1 MKQISKLLI
10 VGFVL
15 VLSSCGSK
23 QQLAIKSMEPAK
35 VDLSGKIVRVG
46 VLNSVAPEEKP
57 QTAKGIEGLI
67 AIEDQWLIQQ
77 AQTAALEALVNELQE
92 DNRFEVESLVISG
105 DELRNLLNDSE
116 GTSWEKI
123 KTICEKYDIDALFSL
138 THFDAETE
146 VSLRKTKMEQLNM
159 MREKEKVSAQE
170 LTLETL
176 IQNNWKIYDPVHEKI
191 IDEYSYDQQLVT
203 KAKGIDPIAA
213 LRAIGS
219 RKDSLMSKGKLVGNS
234 FGERLKPYER
244 QIIRDYFVKGTD
256 NLVKA
261 GEIMASGDIDSAAV
275 LWRQEADHS
284 NKKIKG
290 RACHNMAVGM
300 ELEGNLT
307 AAHEW
312 AIKANQ
318 NLNDKASR
326 IYLKEL
332 EDRLDRQH
340 IVAAQMADINF
351 ED

>member
-1 MKQISKLLI
+1 MKQIAKLLM
-10 VGFVL
+10 VGVVLFV
-15 VLSSCGSK
+15 SSCGSK

-35 VDLSGKIVRVG
+35 VDLSAKIVRVG
-46 VLNSVAPEEKP
+46 VLNSVEPEEQPKA
-57 QTAKGIEGLI
+57 TKGIEGLV

-77 AQTAALEALVNELQE
+77 AQNAALEALVSELRE
-92 DNRFEVESLVISG
+92 DNRFEVELLVVSG
-105 DELRNLLNDSE
+105 NELRKLLNDSE

-123 KTICEKYDIDALFSL
+123 KTLCTTHDIDALFSL

-159 MREKEKVSAQE
+159 MREKEKVSAHE
-170 LTLETL
+170 ITLETL

-191 IDEYSYDQQLVT
+191 IDEYAYDQQLVA

-244 QIIRDYFVKGTD
+244 KIIREYFVKGTD

-261 GEIMASGDIDSAAV
+261 GEIMASGDIDSAAA
-275 LWRQEADHS
+275 LWRKDAENS

-300 ELEGNLT
+300 EFEGKLI

-312 AIKANQ
+312 ATKANQ
-318 NLNDKASR
+318 NLNDKASQS
-326 IYLKEL
+326 YLKEL
-332 EDRLDRQH
+332 ENRLDRQP
-340 IVAAQMADINF
+340 IVEAQMANLNF

>member
-1 MKQISKLLI
+1 MKQVFKLLI
-10 VGFVL
+10 IGFVL
-15 VLSSCGSK
+15 LVSSCGSK

-46 VLNSVAPEEKP
+46 VLNSVAPQEKP
-57 QTAKGIEGLI
+57 KTTKGIEGLV
-67 AIEDQWLIQQ
+67 AIEDQWLVQQ
-77 AQTAALEALVNELQE
+77 AQHAALEALVHELQE
-92 DNRFEVESLVISG
+92 DNRFEVELLDISG
-105 DELRNLLNDSE
+105 NELIKLLNDAE
-116 GTSWEKI
+116 GPSWGKI
-123 KTICEKYDIDALFSL
+123 KTVCTTYDIDALFSL

-170 LTLETL
+170 ITLETL
-176 IQNNWKIYDPVHEKI
+176 IQNNWKIYDPIQEKI
-191 IDEYSYDQQLVT
+191 IDEYAYDQQLVS

-244 QIIRDYFVKGTD
+244 QIMREYYVKGTE

-261 GEIMASGDIDSAAV
+261 GEIMASGDIESATA
-275 LWRQEADHS
+275 LWRQDADNT

-300 ELEGNLT
+300 EFEGNLID
-307 AAHEW
+307 AHEW
-312 AIKANQ
+312 AVKANQ
-318 NLNDKASR
+318 NLNDKASQS
-326 IYLKEL
+326 YLREL
-332 EDRLDRQH
+332 EGRLDRQH
-340 IVAAQMADINF
+340 IVEAQMADLNF
-351 ED
+351 EE